1 MHIKYN
7 FVVYIKFN
15 FIFVEHLIQLIMSN
29 KSVFEQLSSLNLSS
43 KTEKRGNLTYLS
55 WAHAWAEC
63 KKLFPDMT
71 RTVYESET
79 GMNYFSDGATAWVKV
94 GVTIQGQE
102 HIDYLPVMDM
112 RNQSVP
118 LANITS
124 MQVNKTI
131 QRSTVKAL
139 ALHGLA
145 LNIYAKEDFPSES
158 DSSMQPVK
166 PKATAST
173 KLKLSVGDT
182 NWDKVSNY
190 VIDNMGMSTD
200 EVIKKLSVKYDITE
214 DAKKAIIKLRK

>member
-1 MHIKYN
+1 MEKT
-7 FVVYIKFN
+7 
-15 FIFVEHLIQLIMSN
+15 
-29 KSVFEQLSSLNLSS
+29 KSVFEQLSELNLSS

-55 WAHAWAEC
+55 WSHAWGAC

-79 GMNYFSDGATAWVKV
+79 GMNYFTDGSTAWVKV

-158 DSSMQPVK
+158 DSSMQAVK
-166 PKATAST
+166 AQPKASSKVA
-173 KLKLSVGDT
+173 LVEGDA
-182 NWDKVSNY
+182 NWQKVSMF

-200 EVIKKLSVKYDITE
+200 EVIKKLSVKYDISEAT
-214 DAKKAIIKLRK
+214 KKAINKLRK

>member
-1 MHIKYN
+1 
-7 FVVYIKFN
+7 
-15 FIFVEHLIQLIMSN
+15 MSN
-29 KSVFEQLSSLNLSS
+29 KSVFEQLSALNLSS

-79 GMNYFSDGATAWVKV
+79 GMNYFTDGATAWVKV

-102 HIDYLPVMDM
+102 HIDYLPVM
-112 RNQSVP
+112 NHVNKSIP
-118 LANITS
+118 LASLTS
-124 MQVNKTI
+124 YDVNKTI

-158 DSSMQPVK
+158 DGQGPAK
-166 PKATAST
+166 AKATAPAS
-173 KLKLSVGDT
+173 KLKLTPGDA

-200 EVIKKLSVKYDITE
+200 EVIKKLSVKYDITDE
-214 DAKKAIIKLRK
+214 AKKAIIKLRK

>member
-1 MHIKYN
+1 
-7 FVVYIKFN
+7 
-15 FIFVEHLIQLIMSN
+15 MSN

-63 KKLFPDMT
+63 KKLFPDMS
-71 RTVYESET
+71 RTVYESDT
-79 GMNYFSDGATAWVKV
+79 YMNYFTDGSTAWVKV

-158 DSSMQPVK
+158 DSSMQAVK
-166 PKATAST
+166 AQPKATSKVA
-173 KLKLSVGDT
+173 LVEGDA
-182 NWDKVSNY
+182 NWQKVSNF
-190 VIDNMGMSTD
+190 VIDNMGLSTD
-200 EVIKKLSVKYDITE
+200 EVIKKLSVKYDISEAT
-214 DAKKAIIKLRK
+214 KKAITKLRK